1 MSSITVSANSAAG
14 AERGATAAPTNALPT
29 SREAATGAAG
39 AHPGAAAVTGSR
51 LGHETISMLA
61 KRNSHG
67 RPGGAPNLVSVP
79 ALPAQPVM
87 APLSTYAPPQLNPR
101 GGAGG
106 GAAGGP
112 EAVLVEPGQ
121 GTEAAA
127 AALEAAGAAA
137 LALGVAA
144 GMLRQGASAVS
155 GAGEQLGV
163 GAARAAGGA
172 GAGERADGGVAQ
184 STSGGMVPGAHRV
197 IRFELSTQ
205 GAAAAAGHGQ
215 GIGTG
220 PDGGL
225 PGSGGG
231 GGGPLMTYVRLPEP
245 TRVDISKLS
254 R

>member
-1 MSSITVSANSAAG
+1 MSSITVSTNSAAG
-14 AERGATAAPTNALPT
+14 AERGAAAAPTNAFPT

-39 AHPGAAAVTGSR
+39 VHPGAAVTGSR
-51 LGHETISMLA
+51 LGHETISALA

-67 RPGGAPNLVSVP
+67 RPGGAPNLVSIP

-121 GTEAAA
+121 GAEAAA
-127 AALEAAGAAA
+127 AAVEAAGAAA

-144 GMLRQGASAVS
+144 GMLRQGAAAVS
-155 GAGEQLGV
+155 GAGEQLGM

-172 GAGERADGGVAQ
+172 GAGEREDGGVAQ
-184 STSGGMVPGAHRV
+184 STSGGVVPGAHRV

-205 GAAAAAGHGQ
+205 GAAAAAGA

-220 PDGGL
+220 PDGGS
-225 PGSGGG
+225 GVGGG